1 MNTASN
7 KTARTVIGI
16 FAISIIFSTLAL
28 GQGSTE
34 LKGLITA
41 RDGDSMKVQT
51 PDGTNHTVVL
61 TDDTKVRSPK
71 GIGLRHQQQ
80 SWTSLIPGLAV
91 KVKGTPDA
99 QGQLVASQVEFS
111 KENLQTASMI
121 QAGLAPTQ
129 AQVEANKANIAEN
142 RQDIAQSQEDIELN
156 RQQISAN
163 ARATQERFDSLTDY
177 DVKGE
182 MTIYFKSGSSTLSPQ
197 DKAVLAEKAAK
208 VTSLKGYLI
217 EVKGFADS
225 SGNAAM
231 NQILSRR
238 RAEAVIDY
246 LMQSCNIPARHIV
259 APGAMG
265 ITNPTASNETA
276 VGRKENRRVEIKL
289 MINKAVGSTSSD

>member
-1 MNTASN
+1 MKSTWSRTASVL
-7 KTARTVIGI
+7 RILG
-16 FAISIIFSTLAL
+16 ISIVLSAIALA
-28 GQGSTE
+28 QGSTE

-41 RDGDSMKVQT
+41 RDSDTMKVQT
-51 PDGTNHTVVL
+51 PDGTSHTVQL

-71 GIGLRHQQQ
+71 GLGLRKQKQ
-80 SWTSLIPGLAV
+80 SWTALIPGLAV

-129 AQVEANKANIAEN
+129 AQVDVNKTNISANQQNIAQN
-142 RQDIAQSQEDIELN
+142 QQDTELN
-156 RQQISAN
+156 RQQISEN
-163 ARATQERFDSLTDY
+163 ARQTQERFDSLADY

-182 MTIYFKSGSSTLSPQ
+182 MTIYFKSGSSALSPQ
-197 DKAVLAEKAAK
+197 DKATLKEKASKA
-208 VTSLKGYLI
+208 TPLKGYLI

-231 NQILSRR
+231 NQTLSRQ

-246 LMQSCNIPARHIV
+246 LMQDCNISARHLV

-265 ITNPTASNETA
+265 ISNPVSSNETA
-276 VGRKENRRVEIKL
+276 TGRKDNRRVEIKL
-289 MINKAVGSTSSD
+289 LINKAVGTGAD